1 MAGSEKNS
9 SDLPAKDHG
18 ASGSKTVGNTPA
30 GFDKAKKIQKEA
42 NFINKSLTTLGR
54 IIRLIKQQRLM
65 GLKDMCIPYRES
77 KLTRMLQD
85 CIGGDAQTLMIVNIN
100 PSAKSAGQTRE
111 TLNFSSV
118 ACV

>member
-1 MAGSEKNS
+1 MAGSEKSSSEVQGKDLQASASKSLGNS
-9 SDLPAKDHG
+9 AI
-18 ASGSKTVGNTPA
+18 T
-30 GFDKAKKIQKEA
+30 DKAKKIQKEA

-85 CIGGDAQTLMIVNIN
+85 CIGGDAQTLMIVNVN